1 MKKNHMFVPTII
13 FLTIGTIL
21 YGISLYIK
29 ISINMML
36 EPKTEP
42 VENGQYLVGILALG
56 VVVLGFVCGFFY
68 FPSIVIYICIFI
80 FNYIIVYQQ
89 LIHYLQRSIDL
100 SKIEKTRPLFALDWG
115 LIRLHYIFVLQSVD
129 QK

>member
-29 ISINMML
+29 ISMNMML

-42 VENGQYLVGILALG
+42 VENGQYLIGILALELAILVG
-56 VVVLGFVCGFFY
+56 VWAIFY
-68 FPSIVIYICIFI
+68 FPSIIIFICIFI
-80 FNYIIVYQQ
+80 FNFRAYIKSEKKETSYIIQY
-89 LIHYLQRSIDL
+89 SIA
-100 SKIEKTRPLFALDWG
+100 IILFALT
-115 LIRLHYIFVLQSVD
+115 FVLNSID
-129 QK
+129 FSCFF

>member
-29 ISINMML
+29 ISMNMML

-42 VENGQYLVGILALG
+42 VENGQYLFG
-56 VVVLGFVCGFFY
+56 VF
-68 FPSIVIYICIFI
+68 SISH
-80 FNYIIVYQQ
+80 Q
-89 LIHYLQRSIDL
+89 
-100 SKIEKTRPLFALDWG
+100 
-115 LIRLHYIFVLQSVD
+115 
-129 QK
+129 

>member
-56 VVVLGFVCGFFY
+56 VVVLGFVWVFFY
-68 FPSIVIYICIFI
+68 FPSIVIYICIFF
-80 FNYIIVYQQ
+80 FNLRAYLKSEKKETGYIIQYSITII
-89 LIHYLQRSIDL
+89 LIALTFILNNIDFASI
-100 SKIEKTRPLFALDWG
+100 F
-115 LIRLHYIFVLQSVD
+115 
-129 QK
+129 